1 MSYVKHNKIKNTGIL
16 YELLSRQ
23 ITVDVINDTTSPKS
37 VKLFKKLF
45 NKNNELGKEY
55 ELYSILLNKK
65 YKNLTHASSLVEA
78 VVKSR
83 RKLSNR
89 RLANEKYNLIKTIK
103 EKYDIKEFFNTR
115 IPNFKVVAS
124 VYRVFQSEV
133 GKEDFGPVQKTDS
146 SITITE
152 HITQTKQS
160 RVKRQNLSE
169 FTEQDKELRLL
180 SYQLL
185 VDKFNKKYKNL
196 NENQK
201 NLLKEYIN
209 NISNTNS
216 LKDTLKEIV
225 KGLKQD
231 LKKHSKNLK
240 DEVVKIKMTEAIKSI
255 NKFCGINDKSDV
267 VKDEYVVQTMR
278 YLELLKELKKSG
290 NKDKKVI

>member
-37 VKLFKKLF
+37 VKLFKEFF
-45 NKNNELGKEY
+45 NKNTELGKEY

-103 EKYDIKEFFNTR
+103 ENYDIKDFFNTR
-115 IPNFKVVAS
+115 IPNFKVQAS
-124 VYRVFQSEV
+124 IYRVFQTEV

-152 HITQTKQS
+152 HITQSKQS
-160 RVKRQNLSE
+160 RVKKQNLSE
-169 FTEQDKELRLL
+169 YVEQGKDLRLL

-185 VDKFNKKYKNL
+185 VDKFNSKYNSYSL
-196 NENQK
+196 PNSVF
-201 NLLKEYIN
+201 LLKNSN
-209 NISNTNS
+209 NVSNTNS
-216 LKDTLKEIV
+216 LKEFID
-225 KGLKQD
+225 
-231 LKKHSKNLK
+231 N
-240 DEVVKIKMTEAIKSI
+240 EVVKIKKALTKLLPNVDDKITKIKLSEAIDYTDGATKGKI
-255 NKFCGINDKSDV
+255 VQDKHV
-267 VKDEYVVQTMR
+267 VALMR
-278 YLELLKELKKSG
+278 YYELIKELKDVETRQ
-290 NKDKKVI
+290 NK